1 MAGNKKIFDLPLRT
15 GVTFEDRLAIVDSG
29 DTTTYS
35 VKVRELFADIP
46 VAAAV
51 TSLEGLT
58 DDITFSGTNINIS
71 TNGQTIVLSG
81 STGGGGG
88 SGVFIAADGTNNIVP
103 DYYATSAIDSC
114 SSESAIIGG
123 TGNTIPNSTKYSVI
137 VGSLNSTN
145 NSERGGIYSSKSS
158 TINVNTAGVVV
169 GGESNVTGTGG
180 YYQGVFAGQSNTA
193 QGINSAIFAGTNN
206 QTTGTADRSA
216 IIAGQSNDISGDNSV
231 IAGGSG
237 NNITLHNNGI
247 LGGGSNTIGNI
258 QSCNILGGTS
268 NTIANASGDGSIIAG
283 GNSNSISVNTRGRNN
298 GIYNS
303 YSSTINSPGGSSFY
317 NSQLV
322 IVGGSDNTI
331 SHDGTYPNMITLGG
345 NLNSITDATNSAM
358 VGGDGNTLS
367 GHSRSV
373 ILGGSGLTSNYDEE
387 VLVPNLTIA
396 NYSSL
401 NFSGDTAAAA
411 GGVVLGQVYHDNGAL
426 RIRIT

>member
-1 MAGNKKIFDLPLRT
+1 MPNKTIPQLPEQTGKTDNDL
-15 GVTFEDRLAIVDSG
+15 LAIVDSG
-29 DTTTYS
+29 ETTTS
-35 VKVRELFADIP
+35 KIKV
-46 VAAAV
+46 
-51 TSLEGLT
+51 
-58 DDITFSGTNINIS
+58 S
-71 TNGQTIVLSG
+71 TLLSG
-81 STGGGGG
+81 LG
-88 SGVFIAADGTNNIVP
+88 SPFIAADGTNNVVP
-103 DYYATSAIDSC
+103 DYYATSAIDSG

-145 NSERGGIYSSKSS
+145 NSERGGIYSSHSS
-158 TINVNTAGVVV
+158 TINNLTAGVVV
-169 GGESNVTGTGG
+169 GGQNNVTGPTG
-180 YYQGVFAGQSNTA
+180 YYQGVFAGQTNTA
-193 QGINSAIFAGTNN
+193 QGINSAIFAGSNN

-216 IIAGQSNDISGDNSV
+216 IIGGQTNTISGDRSV
-231 IAGGSG
+231 ILGGQN

-247 LGGGSNTIGNI
+247 LGGASNTIGNI
-258 QSCNILGGTS
+258 QSCNILGGVS
-268 NTIANASGDGSIIAG
+268 NTISNASGDGSIIAG
-283 GNSNSISVNTRGRNN
+283 GGANTISVNTLGRYN

-303 YSSTINSPGGSSFY
+303 YSSTINSPGGSSLY

-373 ILGGSGLTSNYDEE
+373 ILGGSGLTTSYDEE

-411 GGVVLGQVYHDNGAL
+411 GGIVLGQVYHDNGAL
-426 RIRIT
+426 RVRIT